1 MYLIE
6 TKVFHSS
13 AFPALFYLTLVLS
26 TILIWST
33 TSLGYGGDR
42 AYADSSVF
50 TRIAKSW
57 VGPRKRL
64 RIHLIWLVSWTAGH
78 ETIIWCEWS
87 LVCCYPYTGLMGL
100 VSYLMSLVIY
110 FMRSVI
116 YSTKLVSK
124 YMLTTI
130 RGCGRLGH
138 KSRPSVGNPLIFHLF
153 TIIV

>member
-42 AYADSSVF
+42 AYADSKHVFVF

-57 VGPRKRL
+57 VGPGKRL

-78 ETIIWCEWS
+78 ETIIWCEWR
-87 LVCCYPYTGLMGL
+87 LLCCYPYAGLMGL
-100 VSYLMSLVIY
+100 VSYLMSLVI
-110 FMRSVI
+110 FFEFRWFRFTSWGQSSTLLSWSANI
-116 YSTKLVSK
+116 YADNHPGVWQAGTQE
-124 YMLTTI
+124 
-130 RGCGRLGH
+130 
-138 KSRPSVGNPLIFHLF
+138 
-153 TIIV
+153 